1 MNLKARS
8 KSVFSYGAG
17 VTAMLLFVAGAFF
30 PAQLSASYTGMHQPL
45 AVDRVVSLGDV
56 PVGKTTTR
64 EISLL
69 NAHLSTVII
78 QEAGASCGCTLAK
91 TKSDTIAPFRR
102 GAIFVSVTP
111 TRIGEGSQDIEL
123 KTNHG
128 AQQIEVRYNVVSNV
142 AQATKETK

>member
-1 MNLKARS
+1 MNLRARR
-8 KSVFSYGAG
+8 KSLFSYGAG
-17 VTAMLLFVAGAFF
+17 ATAMLLFVAGAFF
-30 PAQLSASYTGMHQPL
+30 PARLSASYAALRQPL

-56 PVGKTTTR
+56 PVGKATTR

-69 NAHLSTVII
+69 NAHLSTVVIK
-78 QEAGASCGCTLAK
+78 EVGASCGCTVAK

-111 TRIGEGSQDIEL
+111 KHKGEGDETIEL

-128 AQQIEVRYNVVSNV
+128 VQKIEVRYNAV
-142 AQATKETK
+142 